1 MFLLRVKKED
11 MQIKPKNWAT
21 FQHYKERCPPWV
33 KLHRDLLNDREFM
46 CLPIASKAIAP
57 LMWLLAS
64 ESKDGSFDGSQ
75 DELMFR
81 LHISL
86 KEYNEGVKP
95 LITKGFFVVDSTM
108 LADGKQDAIPETETE
123 TETKREKER
132 ERKKST
138 IVDCPPDVSEQVW
151 EDWVNHRKSKNAT
164 VTKTVLNGAIAESA
178 KLNWTLEQFL
188 IEWCLQGTQGFKA
201 EWVQQNTKRFN
212 QPTTVPSKPGL
223 DPTLAKIIAENL
235 TTKPPSEEIR
245 RRLQELRRKE

>member
-46 CLPIASKAIAP
+46 CLPLASKAIAP

-81 LHISL
+81 LHISA

-108 LADGKQDAIPETETE
+108 LADGKQDAIPEAETE
-123 TETKREKER
+123 TEAKREKET
-132 ERKKST
+132 KKKQIES
-138 IVDCPPDVSEQVW
+138 PEGVSIQVW
-151 EDWVNHRKSKNAT
+151 NDFLSIRKAKRSPIT
-164 VTKTVLNGAIAESA
+164 HTSLKTIQSEADKAQI
-178 KLNWTLEQFL
+178 TLEEALTHCVSRGWIGFRSEWLKDRVNQF
-188 IEWCLQGTQGFKA
+188 
-201 EWVQQNTKRFN
+201 NTP
-212 QPTTVPSKPGL
+212 QTLTVPSKPGI
-223 DPTLAKIIAENL
+223 DPTLARIIAENL
-235 TTKPPSEEIR
+235 TTKPPSPEIKR
-245 RRLQELRRKE
+245 KLQELRGK